1 MFAKLLRVLKSLVRR
16 PSVEV
21 ELDEEVRFHL
31 EMEMEQHIEGGMSPE
46 QARLKASQ
54 DFGGLEQVKEECR
67 DARGT
72 RLIVNLVRDL
82 GFGLRTLIKRPGFSI
97 AVILVLALGIGANT
111 AIFTAVNGVLLQ
123 PLPYDHGAR
132 LLVLRQQAPAA
143 GIQSIGFSQKDL
155 EDYRR
160 LTATLDSIIE
170 YHAMWFVLLGG
181 EHPSRVQTGVV
192 SWDFFDVFGIE
203 PLHGRSFIAGDD
215 THDSEAVLILSYD
228 YWMATFDGD
237 PEVIGRVF
245 EMNDRPHTV
254 VGVLPPIP
262 EYPNGNDVYMPV
274 SSCPFRSAPAT
285 IANRDAKTSQAFG
298 RIKPGV
304 SLDQVEGDFSAIT
317 AQLREMYPT
326 SYPPE
331 RGLAVAS
338 TPLHEEL
345 TNQARPTLV
354 LLLFTA
360 GLVLLIA
367 CANVANL
374 MLASAMRRDREMA
387 IRTAMGAG
395 RGRLMRQMVVESMML
410 TLAGSGFGLLLAI
423 GGVDLLVTFASRFTP
438 RAAGIAI
445 DGWVLLFALGI
456 SVLTGMIFGLL
467 PAVPGRRFLVESLR
481 DGGSD
486 VTSSA
491 SRQLAR
497 NALVVAQVAISFVLL
512 ISAGLMVRS
521 LIHLNQVDPGFDPE
535 NVLTMRI
542 DLNFSPPQ

>member
-72 RLIVNLVRDL
+72 RLIVNLVQDL

-497 NALVVAQVAISFVLL
+497 NALVVA
-512 ISAGLMVRS
+512 
-521 LIHLNQVDPGFDPE
+521 
-535 NVLTMRI
+535 
-542 DLNFSPPQ
+542 